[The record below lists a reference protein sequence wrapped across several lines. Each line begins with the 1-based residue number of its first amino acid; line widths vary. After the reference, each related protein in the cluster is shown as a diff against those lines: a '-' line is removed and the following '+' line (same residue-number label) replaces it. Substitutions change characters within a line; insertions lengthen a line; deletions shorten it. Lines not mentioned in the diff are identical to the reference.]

1 MADEQYQRPDGFDL
15 DGPFDQD
22 DTDISDIAAEMG
34 WTDWRDIIADT
45 DFLDGFEVRPG
56 HYFSAADAIREAYER
71 GILEYTT
78 LWYDG
83 HDWYIVVD
91 DDNISP

>member
-1 MADEQYQRPDGFDL
+1 MADEDYQRPPDFDL

-22 DTDISDIAAEMG
+22 DIDIADIAAEMG
-34 WTDWRDIIADT
+34 WTDWRDVIADET
-45 DFLDGFEVRPG
+45 MLDGFEVRPG
-56 HYFSAADAIREAYER
+56 HYTSAADAIREAYER
-71 GILEYTT
+71 GILEYVT

-83 HDWYIVVD
+83 VDWYIVVD